1 MILEALRRSEAERRR
16 ARQGA
21 DEVRWSAAPARE
33 RRWGRLWLKVLAAA
47 LLLAM
52 LAALAVLWEQR
63 AGTLPDRTDAA
74 PRAAVP
80 RALPVAASDAG
91 ALGRELEPAPVD
103 AAQDAQDAPV
113 QPRPAQAPAEAPAPA
128 PAAAPRLPPPAQIDA
143 PPPSDPAP
151 RPEATRLTALPGSA
165 RAALP
170 PLRLSMHV
178 FAEDPAQRFAIIDGA
193 RRREGD
199 LLAAGLQVESIT
211 REGVRLSWQGQLL
224 ELHP

>member
-47 LLLAM
+47 VLLAM
-52 LAALAVLWEQR
+52 LAALAALWEQR
-63 AGTLPDRTDAA
+63 AGTLPVRTDAA
-74 PRAAVP
+74 PRAVLP

-91 ALGRELEPAPVD
+91 ALGRELESEPVEV
-103 AAQDAQDAPV
+103 AQDAPV
-113 QPRPAQAPAEAPAPA
+113 QPRPAEAPA
-128 PAAAPRLPPPAQIDA
+128 PAAALRLPSPGQRDA
-143 PPPSDPAP
+143 PLPSEAVT
-151 RPEATRLTALPGSA
+151 RSEATRLAALPGSA

-178 FAEDPAQRFAIIDGA
+178 FAEDPTQRFAIIDGA

-199 LLAAGLQVESIT
+199 LLAPGLQVESIT

-224 ELHP
+224 ELQP